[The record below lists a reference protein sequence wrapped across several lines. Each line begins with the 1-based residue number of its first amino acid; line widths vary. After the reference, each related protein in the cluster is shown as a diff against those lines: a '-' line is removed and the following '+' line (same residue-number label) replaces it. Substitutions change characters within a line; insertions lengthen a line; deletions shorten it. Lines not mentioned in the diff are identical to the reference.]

1 MDGRWVVQ
9 VATSFIPLTPLRL
22 GDLQYTSI
30 PSQDILILQSKKL
43 IKWLTEEQDVVGDT
57 SHWYQRLPWC
67 CITTKISMI
76 ISFIQ
81 HSCPTIISWATQC
94 KYEKKKQTNK
104 QSDCKIL
111 WINCSPST
119 FTRSEL
125 PLKKGKIISND

>member
-30 PSQDILILQSKKL
+30 PSQDILILQSKKKIKIKK

-94 KYEKKKQTNK
+94 KYEKKTNQQTNK
-104 QSDCKIL
+104 AIVKFYGLIAHL
-111 WINCSPST
+111 PPS
-119 FTRSEL
+119 RVANY
-125 PLKKGKIISND
+125 P